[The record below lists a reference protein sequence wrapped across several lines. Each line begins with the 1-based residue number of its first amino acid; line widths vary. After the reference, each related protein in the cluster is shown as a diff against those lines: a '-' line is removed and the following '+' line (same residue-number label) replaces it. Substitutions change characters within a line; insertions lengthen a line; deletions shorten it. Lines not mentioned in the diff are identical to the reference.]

1 MFIIITIHGPFHQS
15 TRCLYMFLQRSLS
28 IMDFWYQRS
37 FRLDLGVRS
46 LHCEPD
52 ARAKRGGGHKLH
64 VTTNPWSLLGE
75 NDEDSYLPIKFTNNL
90 VMHCFYC
97 YGISLTQPLTTWA
110 DTSLHFLLLKRS
122 MANPISIICLSLLGL
137 QPPSSLPLSTCTI
150 CRCPSP

>member
-52 ARAKRGGGHKLH
+52 ARAKRGGGGAQASRDYQSMELIGRKWWRLIS
-64 VTTNPWSLLGE
+64 TYQIYKQF
-75 NDEDSYLPIKFTNNL
+75 SY
-90 VMHCFYC
+90 
-97 YGISLTQPLTTWA
+97 A
-110 DTSLHFLLLKRS
+110 
-122 MANPISIICLSLLGL
+122 LSLLLWDFINTTTYHLGWHKPSF
-137 QPPSSLPLSTCTI
+137 PPAKEVHGQSHFDYLLVSLGTPAPFLTPPLNMYDL
-150 CRCPSP
+150 